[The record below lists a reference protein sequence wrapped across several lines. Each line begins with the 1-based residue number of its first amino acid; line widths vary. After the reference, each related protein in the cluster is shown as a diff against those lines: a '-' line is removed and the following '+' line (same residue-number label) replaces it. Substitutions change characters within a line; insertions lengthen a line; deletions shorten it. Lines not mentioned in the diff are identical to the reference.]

1 LPGRGSQRE
10 IFNKRESRWDMRPFG
25 YVGIVVA
32 GAGAVLVVCSKYLSH
47 AGLDRATD
55 LLAGGNHLHLNWYLL
70 AGMMITLGGGVLAQI
85 NHSP

>member
-1 LPGRGSQRE
+1 
-10 IFNKRESRWDMRPFG
+10 MRPFG

-32 GAGAVLVVCSKYLSH
+32 GAGAVLVVCSKYLSP
-47 AGLDRATD
+47 AGLDRAAD